1 MAYVRKTSSNAELS
15 AIRSENAKR
24 GAETRRKNGTCRGGR
39 PRGRGIDTDPMAA
52 VSCHSLDNRFVS
64 RMSFILGTSKSS
76 CVRILVL
83 QYLALHDNVK
93 MGDEDMA
100 RLEKSMAELSEF
112 IEIPNKK

>member
-1 MAYVRKTSSNAELS
+1 M
-15 AIRSENAKR
+15 
-24 GAETRRKNGTCRGGR
+24 
-39 PRGRGIDTDPMAA
+39 GIDTDPMAS

-93 MGDEDMA
+93 MSDEDMS
-100 RLEKSMAELSEF
+100 RLDKSMAELSEF
-112 IEIPNKK
+112 IEIPEKK